1 LRGSKKIHAILRKR
15 SNGMLKDK
23 NILSCDFIEVKIIRS
38 QQWQLKNGNE

>member
-1 LRGSKKIHAILRKR
+1 
-15 SNGMLKDK
+15 MLKDK

>member
-1 LRGSKKIHAILRKR
+1 LRGSKKIHAILRKG

-23 NILSCDFIEVKIIRS
+23 NILSCDFIEVQIIRS